1 MISQVF
7 CLDLFKFSSLLCIV
21 LTKNPT
27 RRGRGTYS
35 LWKQLLL
42 LLKGGTEKKIMF
54 NGPKILKIFPKK
66 RLMRK
71 NGTHPIVLSLS
82 LFFSI

>member
-1 MISQVF
+1 MYFYQKAHKEGERYVQ
-7 CLDLFKFSSLLCIV
+7 SLE
-21 LTKNPT
+21 TT
-27 RRGRGTYS
+27 FATT
-35 LWKQLLL
+35 
-42 LLKGGTEKKIMF
+42 KGGTEKKIMF